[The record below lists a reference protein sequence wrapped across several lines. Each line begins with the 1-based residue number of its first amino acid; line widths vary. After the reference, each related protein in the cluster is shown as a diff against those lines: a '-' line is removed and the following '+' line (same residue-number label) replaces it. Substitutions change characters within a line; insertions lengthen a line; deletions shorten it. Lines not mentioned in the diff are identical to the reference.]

1 MSITIKPARSSR
13 DLVLVSELFSE
24 YVEWLGI
31 DLSFQDFQTE
41 LASLPGK
48 YAQPA
53 GELYL
58 ARREDD
64 SLLGCIAVAPFGK
77 SGTCEMKRLYVRE
90 AARGSGLGRALATA
104 AIDFATSSGYQ
115 EMLLDTLPFMSGAIA
130 IYKSLG
136 FETIPPYYINPVP
149 GALYFSKNLRPE
161 LKSEPVIS
169 ARNSTGSPE

>member
-1 MSITIKPARSSR
+1 MSITIKPARSSQ
-13 DLVLVSELFSE
+13 DFVSVSELFSE

-31 DLSFQDFQTE
+31 DLTFQGFQAE

-58 ARREDD
+58 AKSE
-64 SLLGCIAVAPFGK
+64 SNAVLGCIAVAPFGK

-90 AARGSGLGRALATA
+90 AARGSGLGRALATT
-104 AIDFATSSGYQ
+104 AIDFAISNGYQ

-130 IYKSLG
+130 LYKSLG
-136 FETIPPYYINPVP
+136 FEMIQPYYNNPVP
-149 GALYFSKNLRPE
+149 GTLYFSKSLQ
-161 LKSEPVIS
+161 S
-169 ARNSTGSPE
+169 AGLLSKQLLHRT